1 MTDKQSKATNKKSN
15 PALTYLVGA
24 LLFMTLLLF
33 GVDKLI
39 EIKGKQIAEQAIAGY
54 LAQNPPP
61 KVMTINRDDMFS
73 RLSSQSEDKVRVLT
87 AINALTTMM
96 ERDGYIVF
104 DSSSVLMASDR
115 YAVRD
120 FSLTD
125 IEQLAEER
133 GIKADEQT
141 QQMIREAEAEAKRQL
156 KEIEQKANQFM
167 QSFGQ

>member
-1 MTDKQSKATNKKSN
+1 MANKKPEVTKKKNGS
-15 PALTYLVGA
+15 ALTYVVGA
-24 LLFMTLLLF
+24 LVFMTVLLF
-33 GVDKLI
+33 AVNKLI
-39 EIKGKQIAEQAIAGY
+39 EIKGEQIAEKAIAGY

-61 KVMTINRDDMFS
+61 KVMTINRDDMFA

-115 YAVRD
+115 YAVRE

-125 IEQLAEER
+125 IEQLANER

-141 QQMIREAEAEAKRQL
+141 QKMIREAEAEAQRQL
-156 KEIEQKANQFM
+156 AEIERKAQQLM